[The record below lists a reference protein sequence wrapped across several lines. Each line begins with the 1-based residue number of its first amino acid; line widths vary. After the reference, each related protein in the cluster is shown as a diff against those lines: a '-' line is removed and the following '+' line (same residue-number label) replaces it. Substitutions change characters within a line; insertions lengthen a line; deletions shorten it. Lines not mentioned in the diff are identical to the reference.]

1 MADIFGHPMEIH
13 LFSNEELSHLKFI
26 RQNFPKR
33 IWFEFIQYVFEYEN
47 FHFILEIETA
57 QKIMFE
63 EQIVLQYAMKSVIKF
78 VDKKFVSQESSQL
91 ITENE
96 IIADIEIIRTKL
108 YFTDFKK
115 ISQNFYSSESNQIN
129 PDKDLHEN
137 INIKKIVVVDVGI
150 CLTLEN
156 GKVFNFFINENDDDF
171 NTNEFNNQKG
181 DFRKELEAKYKFIT
195 LN

>member
-1 MADIFGHPMEIH
+1 LADIFGHPMEIH

>member
-1 MADIFGHPMEIH
+1 MEIH

-26 RQNFPKR
+26 RENSPKR

-63 EQIVLQYAMKSVIKF
+63 EQIVPQYAMKSVIKF
-78 VDKKFVSQESSQL
+78 LDEKFVSQEGSQL

-129 PDKDLHEN
+129 PDKDLPEN

-150 CLTLEN
+150 CLTLQN

-181 DFRKELEAKYKFIT
+181 DFRKELEAKYKFIA

>member
-1 MADIFGHPMEIH
+1 MEIH